1 MGQSFLSKAW
11 YYSKIAV
18 TVYVLFLAVLFFM
31 QRKLIYFPDK
41 TRPVAPEGTIIA
53 NVKTQDGLDLQ
64 GWYFPPQQSKPVIVF
79 FHGNAA
85 NIFLRQQK
93 VNEYLDAGYGVLL
106 AEYRGFGGNPGDI
119 SEQGFYLD
127 ALSFIKW
134 LEDRQAL
141 APSGIVLYG
150 ESIGGGVA
158 VEVAAS
164 LSREGRSPFALVLE
178 VPFTSLVDMAR
189 LYYPFVPV
197 DFLLKDRFMNSEKIR
212 DVRAPLLVVNG
223 DRDEVIPFQQGQKL
237 FEMAGEP
244 KKYVKI
250 PGGDHNNLHRNGLQ
264 KYVLEFLAGIPSRD
278 LDNGDSGISKE

>member
-1 MGQSFLSKAW
+1 MSAGFATLIVR
-11 YYSKIAV
+11 YIKIGV
-18 TVYVLFLAVLFFM
+18 FVYVSFCAILFFM

-41 TRPVAPEGTIIA
+41 KRPVAPENTVIA
-53 NVKTQDGLDLQ
+53 NVKTEDGLDLQ
-64 GWYFPPQQSKPVIVF
+64 GWYFPPRESRPVIVF

-127 ALSFIKW
+127 AKAYVKW
-134 LEDRQAL
+134 LLDQKAL
-141 APSGIVLYG
+141 DPSALIIYG

-158 VEVAAS
+158 VEVAAN
-164 LSREGRSPFALVLE
+164 LSREGRSPLALVLE
-178 VPFTSLVDMAR
+178 VPFTSLLDMAR

-197 DFLLKDRFMNSEKIR
+197 DFLLKDRFMNGEKIG

-223 DRDEVIPFQQGQKL
+223 DRDEVIPYQQGQKL

-244 KKYVKI
+244 KKYVQI
-250 PGGDHNNLHRNGLQ
+250 PGGDHNSLHRKGLQ
-264 KYVLEFLAGIPSRD
+264 KHVLEFLAGIIPDGADHKDGSP
-278 LDNGDSGISKE
+278 